1 MLVEATNGKLLA
13 WAGGGGSPDPA
24 AVASLLT
31 QGFKVAGGLRKLVDD
46 EEIHYESTDASDSFY
61 IGLLLKRLLLVVVF
75 DERTSLKRVRPRA
88 RNAGTEIATGWPA
101 I

>member
-1 MLVEATNGKLLA
+1 MATLLN
-13 WAGGGGSPDPA
+13 
-24 AVASLLT
+24 
-31 QGFKVAGGLRKLVDD
+31 QGFKASGGLRKLIDD
-46 EEIHYESTDASDSFY
+46 EEIHYEAQDESDSFY

-75 DERTSLKRVRPRA
+75 DKRTSLKRVRPRA